1 MWHVGPNRNETPLM
15 TKATMIPMA
24 GMPQP
29 ATWENHMKFLPT
41 TTCQQIWR
49 CRDSALKKI
58 HITPHQPPRIRN
70 DPEAAHTELVCME
83 LGVIA
88 S

>member
-1 MWHVGPNRNETPLM
+1 
-15 TKATMIPMA
+15 MIPMA

-29 ATWENHMKFLPT
+29 IACENHMKFLPT

-49 CRDSALKKI
+49 CKDSDRRNT
-58 HITPHQPPRIRN
+58 HMTPAQPPRIKN
-70 DPEAAHTELVCME
+70 VPEAAQTELVFIEC
-83 LGVIA
+83 GVMA